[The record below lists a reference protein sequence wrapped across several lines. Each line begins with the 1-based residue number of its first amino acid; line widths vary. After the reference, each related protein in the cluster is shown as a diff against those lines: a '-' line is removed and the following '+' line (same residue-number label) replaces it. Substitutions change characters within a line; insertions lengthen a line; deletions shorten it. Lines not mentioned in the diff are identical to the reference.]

1 METEDTNVHKKY
13 LNIACIVLGIPAAIL
28 AAFEINYGIAFIL
41 MGMLLFIW
49 AAFGYIDKIF
59 FYRGGSI
66 HRNSSPIKYWAIS
79 ALLSIF
85 AMAVL
90 GLGILILSRT

>member
-13 LNIACIVLGIPAAIL
+13 LNIACIVLGIPGAIL

-41 MGMLLFIW
+41 LGVLFSIW
-49 AAFGYIDKIF
+49 VTFGYIDKVFI
-59 FYRGGSI
+59 YRGGSI
-66 HRNSSPIKYWAIS
+66 HRNSSPIKYWAILG
-79 ALLSIF
+79 LLSIF

>member
-59 FYRGGSI
+59 FD
-66 HRNSSPIKYWAIS
+66 
-79 ALLSIF
+79 
-85 AMAVL
+85 
-90 GLGILILSRT
+90 T